1 MLMGGWRGAVGDGEG
16 DGRARRGSC
25 SCAWGT
31 RGGSGIVFGVQP
43 LLLVAGP
50 ASLSVPLWPLS
61 LADGSAIFR
70 GCFRR
75 PDNVS
80 IALPVSQLMLN
91 MSVDKCVDFCTE
103 KVPGAGG
110 GAGGK
115 LNHLNH
121 HQKGSHWV
129 NLNPI

>member
-1 MLMGGWRGAVGDGEG
+1 MGNSDGDAGAH
-16 DGRARRGSC
+16 RGSC
-25 SCAWGT
+25 SHAWGAN
-31 RGGSGIVFGVQP
+31 GGSDIIFAVQP
-43 LLLVAGP
+43 LLLGPGP
-50 ASLSVPLWPLS
+50 ASLSAPLWPLS

-103 KVPGAGG
+103 KVLGG
-110 GAGGK
+110 VQVK
-115 LNHLNH
+115 SL
-121 HQKGSHWV
+121 
-129 NLNPI
+129 II